1 VAEAEGIGAA
11 FGAEEGDVE
20 NQPEGTA
27 ADVGVALALD
37 AAHHDPALS
46 AAAGQYLN
54 RQRVLVDLQ
63 IKHFDEEHA
72 LAIAAT
78 RRKALID
85 RTRIGLQLLIAVV
98 IIGVFVGFGL
108 MIWDAANDRG
118 VVIDAISVP
127 EDLARRGFTGEVV
140 AKHILD
146 RLAEINN
153 TSGTIRPAN
162 SYSNS
167 LGGGIKLE
175 IPETGISIGE
185 LSRMLH
191 EKLGHA
197 THVGGEITRS
207 GDNVTVRIR
216 LGDDYEAESTGPE
229 ANLPALVQDASTK
242 IYAQTQAYRYGW
254 WLYNLGDSAAAAATF
269 RHLAATGSLIERVW
283 ALHGLAIAAESS
295 RDAIRYD
302 RQVLQLDPS
311 FFLSHLTIAQVSYFQ
326 GHDEAGLKEAEA
338 ALSAPA
344 YNSGLSRNGVAELRT
359 EAVSYRDGS
368 LGDYQGVVSSD
379 TTLADTADTDG
390 RRVAAWR
397 SVASALIRLH
407 DFSAAS
413 DILERLP
420 APDSGRADT
429 AAAKPVLPT
438 AAPAKARL
446 DATLTFV
453 KSVYLA
459 DSGDWQGAITGLEGI
474 RAIIPNLHG
483 AYAGENFRT
492 TVYPLLAEAYARV
505 GRNADADALLGL
517 LPLDIYDGWRAR
529 GRIAS
534 LRQDYAAADKAFA
547 EAVRQAPS
555 IPHAYLDWGDMLA
568 AQGDLSGAIAR
579 YTEANRLGPHWADPL
594 KAWGDVLAKQDHP
607 REALKKY
614 RQALERAPHWAA
626 LKTLVDAGSRT

>member
-11 FGAEEGDVE
+11 FSAEDGDVE
-20 NQPEGTA
+20 NRPEGTV

-46 AAAGQYLN
+46 AAASQYLN
-54 RQRVLVDLQ
+54 RHRVLVDLQ
-63 IKHFDEEHA
+63 IKHFDEEHT

-78 RRKALID
+78 QRKAFID
-85 RTRIGLQLLIAVV
+85 RTRIGLQLLIAIV
-98 IIGVFVGFGL
+98 ISGV
-108 MIWDAANDRG
+108 MIWDAVNDRG
-118 VVIDAISVP
+118 VVIDATSVP
-127 EDLARRGFTGEVV
+127 EDLAQRGFTGEVV

-153 TSGTIRPAN
+153 TSGTIRAPN

-167 LGGGIKLE
+167 LGGGMKLE
-175 IPETGISIGE
+175 IAETGISIGE

-197 THVGGEITRS
+197 IHVGGEVTHS

-229 ANLPALVQDASTK
+229 ASLAALVQDASTK

-254 WLYNLGDSAAAAATF
+254 WLYNTLGDSPAAAATF
-269 RHLAATGSLIERVW
+269 RHLAATGPLIERVW
-283 ALHGLAIAAESS
+283 ALHGLAIVADSG

-302 RQVLQLDPS
+302 RQVLQLDPG
-311 FFLSHLTIAQVSYFQ
+311 FFLSHLTIAQVQIYQ
-326 GHDEAGLKEAEA
+326 GHDEAALEETEAVI
-338 ALSAPA
+338 SAPT
-344 YNSGLSRNGVAELRT
+344 YNSGLSRNGVAQLRA
-359 EAVSYRDGS
+359 EAVYYRDES
-368 LGDYQGVVSSD
+368 LGNYQGLVASE
-379 TTLADTADTDG
+379 TTLANTADTG
-390 RRVAAWR
+390 VRRLNAWR
-397 SVASALIRLH
+397 NIARALTRLH
-407 DFSAAS
+407 DFPAAL
-413 DILERLP
+413 DLLERLP
-420 APDSGRADT
+420 ASDSGTADT
-429 AAAKPVLPT
+429 AAAKPDLPSSSAQNARSG
-438 AAPAKARL
+438 AAL
-446 DATLTFV
+446 ILV
-453 KSVYLA
+453 NSHYLA
-459 DSGDWQGAITGLEGI
+459 HSGDWQGAITGLEGLK
-474 RAIIPNLHG
+474 AMMPNLGG
-483 AYAGENFRT
+483 ART
-492 TVYPLLAEAYARV
+492 NEEYRTSVYPLLAEAYARV

-517 LPLDIYDGWRAR
+517 LPLDVYDGWRAR

-534 LRQDYAAADKAFA
+534 LRHDYVAAEKAFA

-568 AQGDLSGAIAR
+568 AKGDLTEATAK

-614 RQALERAPHWAA
+614 RQALERAPHWTA
-626 LKTLVDAGSRT
+626 LKALVDAGSRT

>member
-1 VAEAEGIGAA
+1 VAEGEGIGAG
-11 FGAEEGDVE
+11 FSAEEGDAE
-20 NQPEGTA
+20 NRPEGTV

-46 AAAGQYLN
+46 AAASQYLN

-63 IKHFDEEHA
+63 IKHFDEEHT

-78 RRKALID
+78 RRKAFID
-85 RTRIGLQLLIAVV
+85 RTRIGLQLLIAIV
-98 IIGVFVGFGL
+98 ITGVIVGFGL
-108 MIWDAANDRG
+108 MIWDAVNDRG

-127 EDLARRGFTGEVV
+127 EDLAQRGFTGEVV

-146 RLAEINN
+146 RLAEINK
-153 TSGTIRPAN
+153 TSGTIRAAN

-197 THVGGEITRS
+197 IHVGGEITRS

-254 WLYNLGDSAAAAATF
+254 WLNSLGDFPAAAATF
-269 RHLAATGSLIERVW
+269 RHLAATGPLIERVW
-283 ALHGLAIAAESS
+283 ALHGLAIVAESS
-295 RDAIRYD
+295 RDSIRYD
-302 RQVLQLDPS
+302 QQVLQLDPS
-311 FFLSHLTIAQVSYFQ
+311 FFLSHLTIAQIFYIQ

-338 ALSAPA
+338 ALSSPA
-344 YNSGLSRNGVAELRT
+344 YNSGLSRNGVAELRA

-368 LGDYQGVVSSD
+368 LGDYQGVVSSQ
-379 TTLADTADTDG
+379 TTLAETSDTDD

-397 SVASALIRLH
+397 SVARALIMLH
-407 DFSAAS
+407 DFPAAS
-413 DILERLP
+413 DMLERLP
-420 APDSGRADT
+420 APDSGRADRE
-429 AAAKPVLPT
+429 AAKPVLP
-438 AAPAKARL
+438 ASAPEIARL
-446 DATLTFV
+446 DAALTFV
-453 KSVYLA
+453 KSLYLA
-459 DSGDWQGAITGLEGI
+459 DSGDWQGAIPGLEGI
-474 RAIIPNLHG
+474 RAVMPNLHG
-483 AYAGENFRT
+483 AHASENFRT
-492 TVYPLLAEAYARV
+492 SVYPLLAEAYARV
-505 GRNADADALLGL
+505 GRNADADAILSL

-534 LRQDYAAADKAFA
+534 LRHDYAAADKAFA

-555 IPHAYLDWGDMLA
+555 IPGAYLDWGDMLA
-568 AQGDLSGAIAR
+568 AKADLAGAIAK
-579 YTEANRLGPHWADPL
+579 YTGANRLGPRWADPL
-594 KAWGDVLAKQDHP
+594 KAWGDVLTRQGQP
-607 REALKKY
+607 RAALKKY

-626 LKTLVDAGSRT
+626 LKALLDAGSRT